1 MIFLISDQKKTMN
14 ILQLVTIIHNHG
26 DPKSKNN
33 SSNKI
38 FLSHNNAMNFF
49 SQKFKMESN
58 FLIL

>member
-38 FLSHNNAMNFF
+38 FFITQQRDEFF
-49 SQKFKMESN
+49 FTKV
-58 FLIL
+58 